1 VTPIVPDDDQ
11 MAVLPQGDTRL
22 LHGDIA
28 QRLLAASIPARYAY
42 TALDG
47 TPRIVPSWFHWTGDE
62 LVMPTFIAGPHV
74 RHPARRIAA
83 LRARPDIA
91 VTIDSERF
99 PPEVLLMRG
108 RATVTEVDGIAP
120 EYAQAAP
127 RYLGQQAAAEY
138 LAQID
143 QPGTRMAR
151 IGLHPSWVGVLDFS
165 TRLPSTLQA
174 GR

>member
-1 VTPIVPDDDQ
+1 MTPTVPDDK
-11 MAVLPQGDTRL
+11 MTALPQGDIRL

-28 QRLLAASIPARYAY
+28 QRLLTASIPARYAY
-42 TALDG
+42 TAPDG

-74 RHPARRIAA
+74 RHPAWRIAA
-83 LRARPDIA
+83 LRGRPGIA
-91 VTIDSERF
+91 VTIDTERF

-108 RATVTEVDGIAP
+108 RATVTEVDGIVP

-151 IGLHPSWVGVLDFS
+151 IGLRPSWVGVLDFS

-174 GR
+174 ER